1 MLVAVAMA
9 ASLHSYWIYH
19 TPMEPDI
26 RIGSTL
32 LFVVVNGCFAAAAWL
47 NATSAVER
55 FDKRM
60 GDLTYALYLC
70 HMPLICLI
78 VTLSLSPPIESALVT
93 AASLFVAWIIFYCVE
108 RAMFRLRDR
117 FRGRRLCA

>member
-55 FDKRM
+55 LDKRM

-70 HMPLICLI
+70 DMPLIWLIWSRHLGGRCL
-78 VTLSLSPPIESALVT
+78 LGDSRGDKCQESGY
-93 AASLFVAWIIFYCVE
+93 SWISWRE
-108 RAMFRLRDR
+108 
-117 FRGRRLCA
+117 GP